1 MWYKTKSFKIFV
13 MKIWDDYRKVLDVID
28 SCLTIEQLKAALKM
42 LGFWHA
48 KYGDDQVYENT
59 YRNQIKI
66 KYSKLGG
73 FDASELPFK
82 IIKL

>member
-1 MWYKTKSFKIFV
+1 MWNKRKSFKIFI
-13 MKIWDDYRKVLDVID
+13 MKVWDDYRKVLDVVD

-42 LGFWHA
+42 LEFWYT
-48 KYGDDQVYENT
+48 KYGDYQVYETT

-73 FDASELPFK
+73 FDDSELSFK